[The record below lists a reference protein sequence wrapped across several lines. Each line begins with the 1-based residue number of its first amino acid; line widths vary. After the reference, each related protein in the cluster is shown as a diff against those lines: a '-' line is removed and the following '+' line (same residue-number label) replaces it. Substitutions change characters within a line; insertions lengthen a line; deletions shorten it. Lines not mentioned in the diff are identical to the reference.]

1 MKLLV
6 DMNLSPRWISTLAA
20 AGIESKHWS
29 TLGAGN
35 ALDTEIM
42 AFAAAND
49 YVVLTHD
56 LDFGAI
62 LAATQGEKPSV
73 VQIRAED
80 VSPDVIGAPVV
91 AALRQMAEEL
101 EAGAL
106 VTVDPNR
113 TRLRVLPLLRR

>member
-6 DMNLSPRWISTLAA
+6 DMNLSPRWINALAV
-20 AGIESKHWS
+20 AGIESAHWS
-29 TLGAGN
+29 TLGARN
-35 ALDTEIM
+35 APDTEIM

-56 LDFGAI
+56 LDFVAI

-91 AALRQMAEEL
+91 SALRQMADEL